1 MPRRRASVVCRASG
15 SCPNAVEMLRE
26 RNAMK
31 QGEATAKGAAQAAP
45 THLLSVTDGIF
56 LTVGMVIGVGIF
68 KAPSMV
74 AGNTT
79 GIEGFIFAW
88 LLGGAVSICG
98 ALVYAE
104 LSSRHPET
112 GGEYTF
118 LARGMGAGPA
128 FLFAWSRMTVI
139 QTGAIAAVAF
149 VFGDYAS
156 EIYRLGEKSSLV
168 YAALCV
174 IGLTLLNLAGTLQ
187 SKTLQKVME
196 ILLIGGLIA
205 IALVGLFVDAPA
217 AAAVQKEAAAPARTD
232 FGLAMVFVLLTYG
245 GWNEAAYIAGEVRDA
260 RRNMMRI
267 LVIGLLSVTAL
278 YLLVNIGYLAA
289 LGLAGVRDSKAVA
302 VDVMR
307 LALGDKGAVV
317 IAIIV
322 CVSALTTINAAIF
335 TGARTNYALGRDFP
349 MMRALGTWRARGS
362 TPANALILQ
371 GVVTLALIG
380 LSAATPDGFSAMV
393 AYTSP
398 VFWTFFL
405 LTGITLFLF
414 RMKGGE
420 RPLVRV
426 PLYPIVPLAFCGM
439 CAYMLYSS
447 INYIRFAVDFR
458 APVIAGLAVMALG
471 IPLYFMARA
480 RR

>member
-1 MPRRRASVVCRASG
+1 
-15 SCPNAVEMLRE
+15 
-26 RNAMK
+26 MK
-31 QGEATAKGAAQAAP
+31 QDRQSADSAQQTAPA
-45 THLLSVTDGIF
+45 HLLSVTDGIF

-68 KAPSMV
+68 KAPSVV
-74 AGNTT
+74 AGNTS
-79 GIEGFIFAW
+79 GIEQFILAW
-88 LLGGAVSICG
+88 LLGGAISICG

-104 LSSRHPET
+104 LSARHPET

-156 EIYRLGEKSSLV
+156 EILRLGEKSSAV
-168 YAALCV
+168 YAAICV

-205 IALVGLFVDAPA
+205 IALVGLFVDAPTA
-217 AAAVQKEAAAPARTD
+217 AAAAPAASSGRTD
-232 FGLAMVFVLLTYG
+232 FGLAMIFVLLTYG
-245 GWNEAAYIAGEVRDA
+245 GWNEAAYLAGEVRDA

-267 LVIGLLSVTAL
+267 LVVGLLSVTAL
-278 YLLVNIGYLAA
+278 YMLVNIGYLAA

-307 LALGDKGAVV
+307 LALGDKGGAV
-317 IAIIV
+317 IAVIV
-322 CVSALTTINAAIF
+322 CVSALTTINAAVF
-335 TGARTNYALGRDFP
+335 TGARTSYALGRDFP
-349 MMRALGTWRARGS
+349 MMRRLGTWRSRGS

-371 GVVTLALIG
+371 GVVTLVLIG
-380 LSAATPDGFSAMV
+380 LSTATPDGFSAMV

-405 LTGITLFLF
+405 LTGITLFIF
-414 RMKGGE
+414 RARGGE
-420 RPLVRV
+420 APAFKV
-426 PLYPIVPLAFCGM
+426 PLYPVIPLIFIGT
-439 CAYMLYSS
+439 CAYMLWSS
-447 INYIRFAVDFR
+447 IDYVRN
-458 APVIAGLAVMALG
+458 PVFGPKFGDMVLAGLVIMGAG
-471 IPLYFMARA
+471 IPLYWFA
-480 RR
+480 RRK